1 MLSRTT
7 RRLRDRT
14 VVTAA
19 ILSLMGHDVYA
30 MDHALG
36 GSNKNGDRTENDE
49 TRCGAHVGLL
59 SNGSELDG

>member
-1 MLSRTT
+1 MLPKLT

-30 MDHALG
+30 MDNNAFG
-36 GSNKNGDRTENDE
+36 
-49 TRCGAHVGLL
+49 
-59 SNGSELDG
+59 